1 MSTASA
7 GIAPSGAVPGLIVA
21 APSSGSGKTVLT
33 LGLLRNWQRSGVAV
47 APFKSGPDYIDA
59 AFHSAAAG
67 QACINLDIWAMREET
82 LNSCAGAI
90 SADAELVVGEGVM
103 GLFDGAVEGGGATA
117 DLAAHF
123 ALPVVLVVD
132 VRGQGASVAAL
143 VEGFAN
149 HRADVQVAAVILNH
163 VASARHEAM
172 LRAAL
177 LPTTIPVLGAV
188 PRADVLA
195 LPARHLGLVQA
206 GEREDLQSFLSSAA
220 DLMARHV
227 DCDGL
232 QALAQPLRGSS
243 AASPLPVAPL
253 GQHIAV
259 ARDSA
264 FAFCYEAM
272 LAGWQLA
279 GASLSFFSPLD
290 NEAPNAAADA
300 IYLPGGYPELYAAQL
315 ATNQNFLGG
324 LRRAA
329 EAGAWVYGECGGFM
343 VLGDCLIDGDGGR
356 HAMAGL
362 LPVETSLADPR
373 RHLGYRAATLLADAP
388 FAASGAEFR
397 GHEFHYA
404 TVTQIGT
411 APPLFRCRDSSGN
424 DLGESGAA
432 VGKVLGSFVHLID
445 KC

>member
-1 MSTASA
+1 MSTTSA
-7 GIAPSGAVPGLIVA
+7 GIAPSDAVPGLIVA
-21 APSSGSGKTVLT
+21 APSSDSGKTVLT
-33 LGLLRNWQRSGVAV
+33 LGLLHNWQRSGVAV

-67 QACINLDIWAMREET
+67 QECINLDIWAMREET

-149 HRADVQVAAVILNH
+149 HRGDVQVAAVILNH
-163 VASARHEAM
+163 VASARHEAI

-177 LPTTIPVLGAV
+177 APTTIPVLGAV
-188 PRADVLA
+188 PQAQALA
-195 LPARHLGLVQA
+195 LPARHLGLTQA
-206 GEREDLQSFLSSAA
+206 VEKKNLQSFLSSAA
-220 DLMARHV
+220 DLIAHHV

-243 AASPLPVAPL
+243 AAPPLPVAPL
-253 GQHIAV
+253 GKHIAV

-264 FAFCYEAM
+264 FSFCYEAV
-272 LAGWQLA
+272 LVGWQLA
-279 GASLSFFSPLD
+279 GASLSFFSPLED
-290 NEAPNAAADA
+290 EPPNSAADA
-300 IYLPGGYPELYAAQL
+300 IYLPGGYPELHAAQL
-315 ATNQNFLGG
+315 AANQNFLNG

-329 EAGAWVYGECGGFM
+329 KAGVWVYGECGGFM
-343 VLGDCLIDGDGGR
+343 VLGNCLIDRDGER

-362 LPVETSLADPR
+362 LPVETSFANPR

-388 FAASGAEFR
+388 FDTSGTEFR

-404 TVTQIGT
+404 TITQAGN
-411 APPLFRCRDSSGN
+411 APPLFRCQDSSGN
-424 DLGESGAA
+424 DLGESGSA
-432 VGKVLGSFVHLID
+432 VGKVLGSFIHLID
-445 KC
+445 FC